1 LPERGLRAP
10 NQAESCDF
18 FGVAKNW
25 ASVRWCSLLRT
36 KEIHDKNQIST
47 MTIVNSLV
55 VTALLLTQAS
65 HAFTWGGDAKDPE
78 DHKLDLSAY
87 SSGKVDPN
95 EVKVD
100 YGGKFFNHAA
110 LGTGSWV

>member
-1 LPERGLRAP
+1 M
-10 NQAESCDF
+10 
-18 FGVAKNW
+18 
-25 ASVRWCSLLRT
+25 LRT
-36 KEIHDKNQIST
+36 KESHDKNQIST